1 MSSELL
7 DLAEQALA
15 DGNKEK
21 AREYFNQYETLNPE
35 PVQEETPTVET
46 EKNPEGYTFTQ
57 HLLEV
62 PEALGRAVGGSVNK
76 TSEYVDYLLPDAPSL
91 GGLQEINEDTSEELT
106 AYITEKGTRLFSAFG
121 TESYYLNPTDWV
133 ALKQQNAKGILKA
146 DFGFPDNFD
155 EDGKPVLETATGNIV
170 EPVARFIAGFVGVNK
185 FLAPLKI
192 GKYKQMVVAGGVGE
206 FLAFGGDEKN
216 LANIANDF
224 GFSNEMTEYLAT
236 DINNTETEN
245 RLRTAAI
252 GVGFGLTIDAF
263 IAAVRLGKA
272 LMKADEAAEAGD
284 ADKAAEVLEEARK
297 LSEELDKLAASDAP
311 IITDDAGNTVVV
323 KSDSEALDDFNTLD
337 AADQAPAPKT
347 TDAPAPKASLTKT
360 KVYHGTSESPESLGE
375 LVTDAG
381 IGQRA
386 DTGIWVS
393 SDKTHASTYAS
404 KEGHVA
410 EIDVDTADF
419 AFVDFGGTGWDEKA
433 DFLTLDFKDGTE
445 INVAGKDTN
454 EIARIARENGATGV
468 QFDNVVDLGFRGD
481 AIPEAKLNEVME
493 EGTRQYV
500 ILDTKAIVKAA
511 DEAPT
516 TDGVQGLPAV
526 DADTVIDYN
535 ATSFKGN
542 ASFLHGSRDENLE
555 FVDFDKIPN
564 QDQRY
569 LDNEFG
575 NDALYLDFQDGVF
588 AGSNT
593 KPMAGYNAGDYV
605 YKVDVDFDN
614 ALVVTPTN
622 GGLEILDNLLKGVKD
637 FNEKS
642 RILKENGYDGLIIR
656 DFGKDADE
664 LEALATKKFGKPELD
679 EFGDPI
685 SMLESKHNAK
695 LFSKK
700 EAWIKK
706 QKDKRRKGSFTNDF
720 TYDQVIALN
729 PKKATPER
737 VGTTKFN
744 TEKGF
749 NDFIPDQAPAPKKP
763 ATQLPT
769 LKQLEIAT
777 KKRRAEL
784 GSFRT
789 NGKIDTVEPME
800 DIIARGHAF
809 IEDLLRSASRS
820 GDDLSTFVKSLN
832 ARLLK
837 APVEFSA
844 KIGATENYLE
854 ALYKAQASVLKST
867 AYKANDPDA
876 IAQAAEI
883 REAVKEV
890 YSVLK
895 GLHADWGR
903 TGLVIRDAEGT
914 KSLSEIRL
922 KTGEALDDVIDA
934 KALDETLE
942 NDPVTFGSKTYNLAK
957 RIFNPKNT
965 AEKVSE
971 YLQGSLL
978 WQWETQATNIVGTGF
993 KRILDEAANF
1003 GGAAVTGARAAY
1015 PTNFPFAKA
1024 INGGRNFNDAQ
1035 RHFLHASRTT
1045 YGMLKHLHVSNKWGY
1060 ETFMTGKN
1068 RIDPV
1073 FKVREEVAGGTDRAA
1088 IGAGDVDFREL
1099 RNLSWEEFSK
1109 MSPSDVFMN
1118 AAGNIIRVPFRGLG
1132 GFDEIFKVNYLR
1144 SRLYADISGDEVF
1157 KKQYADATP
1166 KEFDKIVEGEIDRIM
1181 NKLSAD
1187 SKSADVG
1194 MEEFAQWK
1202 MRENTF
1208 TDPLG
1213 DIGKSLQTIIN
1224 DYPILKVATSSF
1236 FVRVPT
1242 NVFKFNVRRTPLLS
1256 RFVKSSYA
1264 KEMWE
1269 GGKQSQD
1276 KIIFEYIAMSL
1287 IYAKLAEMAY
1297 QKVTLPDGRG
1307 GEIETYKFTSPYS
1320 TQELED
1326 NANFLVTGI
1335 QPHGELVQQEDGT
1348 WRSYGTMRGDPF
1360 DIPLSVLTGFRDLN
1374 EAGFNDDA
1382 VDYLMSFTTAVILT
1396 ASDKTTTRSFVDS
1409 VSALADPTENIGRYF
1424 ENLGRASAPPLS
1436 KYFGT
1441 NPYMREIDGFGQ
1453 ALKSKI
1459 PVLAKGLPLKYDALS
1474 RPIPSKKTG
1483 FNSLLG
1489 APYVSKYSEVDITSA
1504 AAMEFARM
1512 ESKVSNLKPR
1522 LMKVIDLEA
1531 DYFTLNGKTAF
1542 QRWHE
1547 LINEQR
1553 TPDGLNLE
1561 DAVLDIISTPSM
1573 VDEWT
1578 HTTKLPKGSL
1588 QGSTEV
1594 MIRAVINDFRAQAQA
1609 KLFDEYKSTGLEYVF
1624 QKVSGNAEHALRQST
1639 LDKVIEDEDDILE
1652 LIKQYK
1658 SNN

>member
-62 PEALGRAVGGSVNK
+62 PEALGRAVGGSINK
-76 TSEYVDYLLPDAPSL
+76 TSEYVDYLLPDVPSL
-91 GGLQEINEDTSEELT
+91 GGLQEINEDTSEELS
-106 AYITEKGTRLFSAFG
+106 AYISEKGTRLFSAFG

-155 EDGKPVLETATGNIV
+155 EDGKPVLETMTGNIV

-185 FLAPLKI
+185 FLTPLKI

-252 GVGFGLTIDAF
+252 GVGFGLTIDVF
-263 IAAVRLGKA
+263 IAGARLGKT

-284 ADKAAEVLEEARK
+284 ADKAAELLELAREQ
-297 LSEELDKLAASDAP
+297 SEELDSLAASDAP

-337 AADQAPAPKT
+337 AADEAPAPKVDEQVKVQRIKQT
-347 TDAPAPKASLTKT
+347 ETDRPITKLSIGENQTVYYT
-360 KVYHGTSESPESLGE
+360 KVDSDQY
-375 LVTDAG
+375 
-381 IGQRA
+381 
-386 DTGIWVS
+386 TGSNAFWHQV
-393 SDKTHASTYAS
+393 DENGNY
-404 KEGHVA
+404 
-410 EIDVDTADF
+410 IDVE
-419 AFVDFGGTGWDEKA
+419 TG
-433 DFLTLDFKDGTE
+433 
-445 INVAGKDTN
+445 
-454 EIARIARENGATGV
+454 
-468 QFDNVVDLGFRGD
+468 
-481 AIPEAKLNEVME
+481 EVLEGISLE
-493 EGTRQYV
+493 EMLKRS
-500 ILDTKAIVKAA
+500 DTKAQTLTDIKQTMKRNHDLMVEARAKTA
-511 DEAPT
+511 DEAPAPLEPQAGQVVYKGQVYEDTRGQGVQYHGARGEINQLDEASYSEGNIYGQGLYT
-516 TDGVQGLPAV
+516 TDAKADIAKGYQRKSDTGVTYRVDEVKDVKLF
-526 DADTVIDYN
+526 DADQKLTLENVRY
-535 ATSFKGN
+535 
-542 ASFLHGSRDENLE
+542 FLGSLE
-555 FVDFDKIPN
+555 DFDQYGDDVLLGIVRAEDSEPLTNTMSQVFEIIDEVIEEGGTWLNVFDKMRKEIDESADYIQELFDGINTTLEQRGFDGLTYVGGGKTNSKAHTVKQYFNPKESVKI
-564 QDQRY
+564 
-569 LDNEFG
+569 
-575 NDALYLDFQDGVF
+575 
-588 AGSNT
+588 T
-593 KPMAGYNAGDYV
+593 
-605 YKVDVDFDN
+605 KVD
-614 ALVVTPTN
+614 
-622 GGLEILDNLLKGVKD
+622 
-637 FNEKS
+637 
-642 RILKENGYDGLIIR
+642 
-656 DFGKDADE
+656 
-664 LEALATKKFGKPELD
+664 EAV
-679 EFGDPI
+679 
-685 SMLESKHNAK
+685 S
-695 LFSKK
+695 
-700 EAWIKK
+700 
-706 QKDKRRKGSFTNDF
+706 
-720 TYDQVIALN
+720 
-729 PKKATPER
+729 
-737 VGTTKFN
+737 VG
-744 TEKGF
+744 
-749 NDFIPDQAPAPKKP
+749 QAAPKKP

-903 TGLVIRDAEGT
+903 TGLVIREGEGT

-957 RIFNPKNT
+957 RIFNPANT

-1045 YGMLKHLHVSNKWGY
+1045 YGMLKYLNISSKWGY

-1118 AAGNIIRVPFRGLG
+1118 VAGNTIRVPFRGLG

-1166 KEFDKIVEGEIDRIM
+1166 EQFDDIVEGEIDRIT
-1181 NKLSAD
+1181 NKLATD
-1187 SKSADVG
+1187 SKSADMG

-1208 TDPLG
+1208 TDPLNDFG
-1213 DIGKSLQTIIN
+1213 RSLQTIIN

-1242 NVFKFNVRRTPLLS
+1242 NVFKFNVRRTPLLAQL
-1256 RFVKSSYA
+1256 VKSRYA
-1264 KEMWE
+1264 KIMWE

-1360 DIPLSVLTGFRDLN
+1360 DIPLSVITGFRDLN

-1382 VDYLMSFTTAVILT
+1382 ADYLTSFVTAVILT

-1409 VSALADPTENIGRYF
+1409 VSALSNPAENIDRYF

-1459 PVLAKGLPLKYDALS
+1459 PVLAKDLPLKYDALS

-1489 APYVSKYSEVDITSA
+1489 APYVSKYSEVDITNA

-1609 KLFDEYKSTGLEYVF
+1609 KLFEEYKSTGLEYVF

-1652 LIKQYK
+1652 LIKEYK

>member
-21 AREYFNQYETLNPE
+21 AREYFNQYKTLNPE

-76 TSEYVDYLLPDAPSL
+76 TSEYVEYLLPDAPSL
-91 GGLQEINEDTSEELT
+91 GGLQEINEDTSEELS

-155 EDGKPVLETATGNIV
+155 EDGRPVLETMTGKII

-185 FLAPLKI
+185 FLTPLKI

-252 GVGFGLTIDAF
+252 GVGFGLTIDVF
-263 IAAVRLGKA
+263 IAGARLGKT

-284 ADKAAEVLEEARK
+284 ADKAAELLEAAREQ
-297 LSEELDKLAASDAP
+297 SEELDKLAASDAP

-337 AADQAPAPKT
+337 AADQAPKT
-347 TDAPAPKASLTKT
+347 
-360 KVYHGTSESPESLGE
+360 
-375 LVTDAG
+375 
-381 IGQRA
+381 
-386 DTGIWVS
+386 
-393 SDKTHASTYAS
+393 
-404 KEGHVA
+404 
-410 EIDVDTADF
+410 
-419 AFVDFGGTGWDEKA
+419 
-433 DFLTLDFKDGTE
+433 
-445 INVAGKDTN
+445 
-454 EIARIARENGATGV
+454 
-468 QFDNVVDLGFRGD
+468 
-481 AIPEAKLNEVME
+481 
-493 EGTRQYV
+493 
-500 ILDTKAIVKAA
+500 A
-511 DEAPT
+511 DEAPAPLEPQAGQVVYKGQVYEDTRGQGVQYHGARAEINQLDEASYSEGNIYGQGLYT
-516 TDGVQGLPAV
+516 TDAKADIAKGYQRKSDTGVTYRVDEIKDVKLF
-526 DADTVIDYN
+526 DADQKLTLENVRY
-535 ATSFKGN
+535 
-542 ASFLHGSRDENLE
+542 FLGSLE
-555 FVDFDKIPN
+555 DFDQYGDDVLLGIVRAEDSTPLPNPMEQTFEIIDEVIEEGGTWLNVFDKMRKEIDESADYIQELFDGINYTLEQRGFDGLTYVGGGKTNSKAHTVKQYFNPKESVKI
-564 QDQRY
+564 
-569 LDNEFG
+569 
-575 NDALYLDFQDGVF
+575 
-588 AGSNT
+588 T
-593 KPMAGYNAGDYV
+593 
-605 YKVDVDFDN
+605 KVD
-614 ALVVTPTN
+614 
-622 GGLEILDNLLKGVKD
+622 
-637 FNEKS
+637 
-642 RILKENGYDGLIIR
+642 
-656 DFGKDADE
+656 
-664 LEALATKKFGKPELD
+664 EAVP
-679 EFGDPI
+679 
-685 SMLESKHNAK
+685 
-695 LFSKK
+695 
-700 EAWIKK
+700 
-706 QKDKRRKGSFTNDF
+706 
-720 TYDQVIALN
+720 
-729 PKKATPER
+729 
-737 VGTTKFN
+737 VG
-744 TEKGF
+744 
-749 NDFIPDQAPAPKKP
+749 QAAPKKP

-789 NGKIDTVEPME
+789 NGEIKTVEPME
-800 DIIARGHAF
+800 AIIARGHAF

-903 TGLVIRDAEGT
+903 TGLVIREGEGT

-1045 YGMLKHLHVSNKWGY
+1045 YGMLKHLHISNKWGY

-1118 AAGNIIRVPFRGLG
+1118 VAGNTIRVPFRGLG

-1166 KEFDKIVEGEIDRIM
+1166 EQFDKIVEGEIDRIM

-1213 DIGKSLQTIIN
+1213 DFGKSLQTIIN

-1242 NVFKFNVRRTPLLS
+1242 NVFKFNVRRTPLLAQL
-1256 RFVKSSYA
+1256 VKSRYA

-1276 KIIFEYIAMSL
+1276 KMIFEYMAMSL

-1326 NANFLVTGI
+1326 NANFQVTGI
-1335 QPHGELVQQEDGT
+1335 QSHGELVQQEDGT
-1348 WRSYGTMRGDPF
+1348 WRSYSTMRGDPF
-1360 DIPLSVLTGFRDLN
+1360 DIPLSVITGFRDLN

-1382 VDYLMSFTTAVILT
+1382 ADYLSSFATAVILT

-1409 VSALADPTENIGRYF
+1409 VSALSNPAENIDRYF
-1424 ENLGRASAPPLS
+1424 ENLGRAAAPPLS

-1459 PVLAKGLPLKYDALS
+1459 PVLAKDLPLKYDALS

-1578 HTTKLPKGSL
+1578 YTTKLPKGSL

-1609 KLFDEYKSTGLEYVF
+1609 KLFEEYKSTGLEYVF
-1624 QKVSGNAEHALRQST
+1624 QKVSGNAELALRQST
-1639 LDKVIEDEDDILE
+1639 LDKIIEDEDDILE
-1652 LIKQYK
+1652 LIKEYK